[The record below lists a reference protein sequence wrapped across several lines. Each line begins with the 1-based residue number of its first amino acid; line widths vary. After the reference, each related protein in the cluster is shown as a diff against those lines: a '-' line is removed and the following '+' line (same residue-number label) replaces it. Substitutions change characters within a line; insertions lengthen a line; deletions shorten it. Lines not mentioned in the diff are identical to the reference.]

1 MKNILSTKL
10 AISTLLAI
18 LTGLT
23 PEVSADIGS
32 LNPLNIFRRTKK
44 FENLTPTPEEQSLSI
59 AIYQEGKA
67 DLQSGKKASAAR
79 MFRKI
84 TKDFPHTDVAPN
96 AFSRLGEIYR
106 DTRKWE
112 KSFKTFQEIIDRYP
126 DYEGFEETV
135 ARQFEIAEALMKG
148 ARGRFLRIFPG
159 FKNYDKAQEFMEQ
172 VYTNAPYGK
181 TAPLALMNLARIA
194 QQQDDEDAAIDALD
208 RLVNNHAES
217 ILAPDAHLKLAGIY
231 ASLVKG
237 DMYDQGSTLEAINY
251 YEDFLILYPE
261 SHLVGEAEKALVR
274 MREINAQS
282 KLKTADFYF
291 TYRKNQ
297 RAAINFY
304 NETITVAPDSDAAK
318 IAKDKID
325 AINRGERPDGSQR
338 RPFGH

>member
-1 MKNILSTKL
+1 M
-10 AISTLLAI
+10 
-18 LTGLT
+18 
-23 PEVSADIGS
+23 P
-32 LNPLNIFRRTKK
+32 
-44 FENLTPTPEEQSLSI
+44 
-59 AIYQEGKA
+59 
-67 DLQSGKKASAAR
+67 
-79 MFRKI
+79 
-84 TKDFPHTDVAPN
+84 
-96 AFSRLGEIYR
+96 
-106 DTRKWE
+106 
-112 KSFKTFQEIIDRYP
+112 FQEIIDRYP

-135 ARQFEIAEALMKG
+135 ARQFEIAEALKKG

-261 SHLVGEAEKALVR
+261 SHLVGEAEKALIL

-282 KLKTADFYF
+282 KLRTADFYF

-318 IAKDKID
+318 IAKSKID
-325 AINRGERPDGSQR
+325 AINRGERPDGSR
-338 RPFGH
+338 RKPFGQ